1 MPRWPG
7 SRRAHP
13 EATNPRPE
21 QSRAVTDTIF
31 ALSSGAPPA
40 AIGVIRISG
49 PAAGS
54 ALERL
59 AGKLPVPRR
68 AVLAVLRDAEGVV
81 LDRAVALWLPGP
93 GTATGEDSAELHL
106 HGGRAVVAAVEAAL
120 GVLPGLR
127 RAEPGEFTRRAF
139 ANGRIDL
146 AEAEGLAD
154 LLSAETELQRRGA
167 LAMAGGA
174 LSRLVA
180 DWRTRVLTLSAAIEA
195 VLDFAGDDDID
206 DDGAVVPP
214 AITQGCMVLAE
225 ELSVWL
231 ARPRAEPLR
240 EGFRAVLAGPPNAGK
255 STLFN
260 ALVED
265 EAAITAA
272 EPGTT
277 RDVLVRAV
285 AIGGVPFAFV
295 DTAGLREEGAGAIE
309 QIGIARARAEAERA
323 DLVLWLGPEGEG
335 PKDRTLWEIAAQCD
349 RMDVV
354 EKRQAQFRLS
364 AVTGEGLSALRQ
376 ALVEHAR
383 SALPQPGAVA
393 LNARQHGLV
402 ADVAAAVAE
411 AGQCDDPLLA
421 AENLRLARVALDRL
435 VGRAGTEDMLDAL
448 FCRFCIGK

>member
-1 MPRWPG
+1 M
-7 SRRAHP
+7 
-13 EATNPRPE
+13 
-21 QSRAVTDTIF
+21 TDTIF

-49 PAAGS
+49 PASGF
-54 ALERL
+54 ALEQL
-59 AGKLPVPRR
+59 AGKRPPPRR
-68 AVLAVLRDAEGVV
+68 AVLCALRDAEGLV
-81 LDRAVALWLPGP
+81 LDRAVVLWLPGP
-93 GTATGEDSAELHL
+93 GSATGEDSAELHL
-106 HGGRAVVAAVEAAL
+106 HGGRAVVAAVEATLAA
-120 GVLPGLR
+120 VPGLR

-154 LLSAETELQRRGA
+154 LLSAETELQRRSA

-180 DWRTRVLTLSAAIEA
+180 DWRMRVLAFSAAVEA
-195 VLDFAGDDDID
+195 ALDFAGDDEIEE
-206 DDGAVVPP
+206 DGAALPDGV
-214 AITQGCMVLAE
+214 AAGCTTLAE
-225 ELSVWL
+225 ELAAWL
-231 ARPRAEPLR
+231 ALPRAEPLR
-240 EGFRAVLAGPPNAGK
+240 EGFRVVLAGPPNAGK

-295 DTAGLREEGAGAIE
+295 DTAGLRDEGAGAIE

-335 PKDRTLWEIAAQCD
+335 PADRVVWEIAAQCD
-349 RMDVV
+349 RSDHPA
-354 EKRQAQFRLS
+354 KPGARFRLS
-364 AVTGEGLSALRQ
+364 ARTGEGLAALRG
-376 ALVEHAR
+376 ALVDHAR
-383 SALPQPGAVA
+383 SALPQPGEVA
-393 LNARQHGLV
+393 LNARQHALV
-402 ADVAAAVAE
+402 ADVAIAAEE
-411 AGQCDDPLLA
+411 AGRCSDPLLA

-448 FCRFCIGK
+448 FGRFCIGK

>member
-1 MPRWPG
+1 M
-7 SRRAHP
+7 
-13 EATNPRPE
+13 
-21 QSRAVTDTIF
+21 TDTIF

-40 AIGVIRISG
+40 AIAVIRISG
-49 PAAGS
+49 PLSGP
-54 ALERL
+54 ALDRL
-59 AGKLPVPRR
+59 AGKRPAPRR
-68 AVLAVLRDAEGVV
+68 VVLSALRDTEGQILDHAVV
-81 LDRAVALWLPGP
+81 LWLPGP

-120 GVLPGLR
+120 GMQPGLR

-174 LSRLVA
+174 LSRLVV
-180 DWRTRVLTLSAAIEA
+180 DWRMRVLAFSAAIEA
-195 VLDFAGDDDID
+195 ALDFAGDDDIAE
-206 DDGAVVPP
+206 DGAGVP
-214 AITQGCMVLAE
+214 AGVKQGCTALAG
-225 ELSVWL
+225 ELSDWL

-240 EGFRAVLAGPPNAGK
+240 EGFRVVLAGPPNAGK

-285 AIGGVPFAFV
+285 AIDGVPFAFV
-295 DTAGLREEGAGAIE
+295 DTAGLRDEGAGSIE

-335 PKDRTLWEIAAQCD
+335 PNDRTLWEVAAQCD
-349 RMDVV
+349 RVDIPGKS
-354 EKRQAQFRLS
+354 EAQFRLS
-364 AVTGEGLSALRQ
+364 AVTGEGLDDLRN
-376 ALVEHAR
+376 ALVAHAR
-383 SALPQPGAVA
+383 TALPQPGAVA
-393 LNARQHGLV
+393 LNARQHALL
-402 ADVAAAVAE
+402 AEVAASVGDAARC
-411 AGQCDDPLLA
+411 GDPLLA

-448 FCRFCIGK
+448 FGRFCIGK